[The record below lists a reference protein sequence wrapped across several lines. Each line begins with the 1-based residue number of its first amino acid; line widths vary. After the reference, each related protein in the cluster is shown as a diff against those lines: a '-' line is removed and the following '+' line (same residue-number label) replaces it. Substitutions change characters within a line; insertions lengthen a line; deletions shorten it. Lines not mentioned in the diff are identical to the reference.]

1 MGRGKFRAVVKG
13 IVTEDENVLIGKK
26 EETEGHPISGQWH
39 LMGGHLEHGE
49 TLEQAIKRE
58 IKEEANFDVE
68 VYELVESSTFAWSEN
83 DELNSIQFVF
93 HCKPNG
99 GTAKAKEDL
108 EEIKWVAADQI
119 INKLGSKEAN
129 RVKRSQKQSRFFSEL
144 N

>member
-1 MGRGKFRAVVKG
+1 MSREKFRAVVKG
-13 IVTEDENVLIGKK
+13 IVTRDEKVLIGRK
-26 EETEGHPISGQWH
+26 EEIEGHPISGQWH

-58 IKEEANFDVE
+58 IKEETNLDVE
-68 VYELVESSTFAWSEN
+68 VFELIESSTFAWDEN

-108 EEIKWVAADQI
+108 EKVKWVDASKI
-119 INKLGSKEAN
+119 INKLDSMEAN
-129 RVKRSQKQSRFFSEL
+129 RVKRSQKQTEFFSKL
-144 N
+144 S